1 MLEAFLVPENTVVNV
16 KGDGP
21 TLDVSHAAGRV
32 FLLTL
37 AITNIIEQ
45 ESLDVGVFGSPDGVT
60 WDPKPTAAF
69 PQKFYCEESPLLLD
83 LTTRPEVKFIRPLG
97 SRPLGPR
104 LGNAHVRILR
114 DPAGS
119 SAGNSSGS
127 RWANTGA
134 VRSEVRGQIAEVKAF
149 EPWFSPLQSDLSP
162 QTSDLSPLY
171 LIHV

>member
-1 MLEAFLVPENTVVNV
+1 MVATVALSVSAAEPSLTLNSRSYAKCRSRCVSRPRACDNRHSRSPPPLLESPHYAEAFLVPENTVVNV

-69 PQKFYCEESPLLLD
+69 PQKFIARS
-83 LTTRPEVKFIRPLG
+83 
-97 SRPLGPR
+97 
-104 LGNAHVRILR
+104 LR
-114 DPAGS
+114 CCS
-119 SAGNSSGS
+119 
-127 RWANTGA
+127 
-134 VRSEVRGQIAEVKAF
+134 I
-149 EPWFSPLQSDLSP
+149 
-162 QTSDLSPLY
+162 
-171 LIHV
+171 